1 MNRKLYDENQQYKE
15 RSCDQ
20 RQQIDNFHIL
30 FQENKQENERAI
42 NLLRKE
48 LDDVYQREAEQK
60 RRMQQQFD
68 CKHQENYQL
77 IASLKDKLDDMK
89 ACEARLRDELNAT
102 RLELQQE
109 RNKND
114 LAEKK
119 CRLVE
124 KDSNLL
130 KESYQLEKTDMESK
144 HVELEKQIELIKK
157 QAFVDAQKQ
166 EEKFFVERDEIKKQ
180 VNELEHKLEEV
191 IKEKAQITCKYGQLA
206 DGNRE
211 LNSIIKNNEV
221 FHEKKL
227 EDTK

>member
-60 RRMQQQFD
+60 RRMQAQFD
-68 CKHQENYQL
+68 LKQQETYQL
-77 IASLKDKLDDMK
+77 CGSLRDKLDEMK
-89 ACEARLRDELNAT
+89 ACEARLRDELAQT

-109 RNKND
+109 RNKSE
-114 LAEKK
+114 LVEKK
-119 CRLVE
+119 CQLVE

-130 KESYQLEKTDMESK
+130 KESCQLEKADLESRCTA
-144 HVELEKQIELIKK
+144 LERQIELIKK
-157 QAFVDAQKQ
+157 QAFVEAKKQ
-166 EEKFFVERDEIKKQ
+166 EE
-180 VNELEHKLEEV
+180 EV
-191 IKEKAQITCKYGQLA
+191 HFG
-206 DGNRE
+206 
-211 LNSIIKNNEV
+211 
-221 FHEKKL
+221 
-227 EDTK
+227 